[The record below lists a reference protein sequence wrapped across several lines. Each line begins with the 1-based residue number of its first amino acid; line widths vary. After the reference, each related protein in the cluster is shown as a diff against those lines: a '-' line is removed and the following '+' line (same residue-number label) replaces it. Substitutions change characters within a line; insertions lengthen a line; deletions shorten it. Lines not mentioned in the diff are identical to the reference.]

1 MIKDIYFL
9 ARAYKKLDDSKYEL
23 LVNKQ
28 SINNLPPTSLNDDGD
43 IRVVDT
49 DVELPLDKL
58 LYVYKAKL
66 NTDTKE
72 VRVKNVTIVDN
83 VLKVIDTKPI
93 NAADSLKASISSA
106 VEALIVDVDTYPHKI
121 PKQ

>member
-72 VRVKNVTIVDN
+72 VRVKNVTIIDN

>member
-72 VRVKNVTIVDN
+72 VRVKNVTIIDN

-106 VEALIVDVDTYPHKI
+106 VEALIVDVDIYPHKI